1 MFTTEEE
8 KEENVEET
16 LGTFNTCY
24 LQHKGHLMTIYL
36 GMSITKKKLIYR
48 SIIHKK
54 ISFVGQILVEIF
66 RFSVDTRLQKNR
78 VALIL

>member
-24 LQHKGHLMTIYL
+24 LQH
-36 GMSITKKKLIYR
+36 SIAKLQKKLIYR
-48 SIIHKK
+48 FIIHKK
-54 ISFVGQILVEIF
+54 ISFVGQISVEIF
-66 RFSVDTRLQKNR
+66 RFSVDARLQKNR